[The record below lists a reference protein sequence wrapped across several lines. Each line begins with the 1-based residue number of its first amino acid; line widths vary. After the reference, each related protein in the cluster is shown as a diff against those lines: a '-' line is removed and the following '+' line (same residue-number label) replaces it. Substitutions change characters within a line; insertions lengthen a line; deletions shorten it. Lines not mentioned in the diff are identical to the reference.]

1 MVQDQNWPL
10 WGSGRGL
17 EGVVTASARVTLQ
30 GSWSTCKKKAVVNK
44 IWFKVM
50 NIRIEKIGLQ

>member
-17 EGVVTASARVTLQ
+17 EGVVTASASVTLQ
-30 GSWSTCKKKAVVNK
+30 GSWSTCQNLIK

-50 NIRIEKIGLQ
+50 NIRREKIGLQ